1 LETAVNEFA
10 HALFGMLH
18 QQGRGEH
25 ARGGNGGNSGD
36 GEGHRHGGHH
46 RSGYN
51 GFAQRLQNLAQSLG
65 TTPAATTA
73 AATPAPA
80 AAVDTT
86 SGATPTAPADTTGT
100 TPAATSVPAVS
111 DSPNPGRGMS
121 RLLAAFSKVMTFLQP
136 QAAST
141 GTTPTTT
148 PATPAASAPTAAE
161 QLKLFLTTLAQ
172 SFQAKGAATP
182 PSPVGSQLNVTA

>member
-25 ARGGNGGNSGD
+25 VRDGNGGNRSEGH
-36 GEGHRHGGHH
+36 GHRHGGHH

-51 GFAQRLQNLAQSLG
+51 GFAQRLQSLAQSLG
-65 TTPAATTA
+65 TTPVA
-73 AATPAPA
+73 PSAPA
-80 AAVDTT
+80 AVSTT
-86 SGATPTAPADTTGT
+86 SGTTPATPADTTGT
-100 TPAATSVPAVS
+100 TPTAASVPAVS
-111 DSPNPGRGMS
+111 ESPSPSRGMS

-141 GTTPTTT
+141 GTTPATT
-148 PATPAASAPTAAE
+148 PATPAVSVPSAAE

-172 SFQAKGAATP
+172 SFQAKGAATS